1 MRANDNMSDKSDK
14 QKDGRAIKIGKKKI
28 RIKKAVKKTTAG
40 AKNTS
45 DKKNTPQGTNKTKRS
60 KKQIWMS
67 VALIVCGFFVAVGLV
82 GVGVMFTWMS
92 SAPPLDMSKFD
103 YTATTVIYD
112 INGDPYQELQTAE
125 SRTPV
130 TIDEVGK
137 LTQLAFVSIED
148 QRFYSHKGVDIRGT
162 LKAIINVLLSGETD
176 GPGGS
181 SLTQQLIKN
190 THLTSET
197 SIERKVK
204 EWKLSFQL
212 EGNMEKDK
220 ILESYLNQVNMSIT
234 WGIQSAAED
243 YFGKDADELTIAQS
257 AVLASIIKAP
267 TFYNPYKYDV
277 AEDGKRYIVKTK
289 DENGKTIIGYDP
301 DNMERAIL
309 IVDKMYELGHINERE
324 HEIAVNQLENNLIGL
339 TLSGDSSTYTYFT
352 DAVYLEVRDEIM
364 EQYNYT
370 QDDAENLLLNGG
382 LKIYSTVDPVIQDAL
397 EEQAADNDNF
407 PSQSSSARNASEAM
421 SEATGEDV
429 NFIPQ
434 LGGVVLENET
444 GYVVGIIGGRN
455 KDASLTL
462 NRALRKFQIG
472 STTKPLTVY
481 GAGIDSEKIT
491 MASTFDNVPLNFPGW
506 KIVNTPATYTGMT
519 SSRQGIVG
527 SINVVAVLAQKKVGI
542 DTSAMYAE
550 LFGFEITREGKKN
563 DMNSAAFALG
573 GYTYGQTPLA
583 VANAYT
589 TFPNGGYRITP
600 TFYTTVE
607 DSNGN
612 VILTTTQESVQVLRE
627 ETAFIVTSALRQVV
641 RGGTTTRSVP
651 GQQMGGKTGTTDDEA
666 CTWFTGFTPKYTASF
681 WWGYDENIVTVDGKT
696 YYLNINMGGGGRNS
710 PAQYWEKVFR
720 QFYDEKDLP
729 DADLPGRPDG
739 VISAGIDSVSGKA
752 PTELTDLDPRGPQ
765 RRSEYFIKGTYPAE
779 SDDMHVE
786 VNICADTGL
795 LATEYCTHVETVV
808 MIDKTVAQAAWP
820 EGASLRI
827 ADYVASNEKDA
838 IAPTEYCTIHTEE
851 NAVTGFEFS
860 TEFATNN
867 IVSEVTINEGE
878 STMLY
883 LKTVSANGTANIT
896 SETPTYIAGNEAV
909 ATVTTSGKGI
919 SINAISAGTTTITA
933 SYTYGTEHTV
943 SRTIQINVEP
953 IVVDPPEPDPSEPEP
968 PVDPPEPDPPAD
980 PAPPEDSGMIDRNL
994 TFNTAFKLVGSIF

>member
-60 KKQIWMS
+60 KKQIWMN

-82 GVGVMFTWMS
+82 GVGVMVTWMS

-112 INGDPYQELQTAE
+112 INGDVYQELQTAE

-148 QRFYSHKGVDIRGT
+148 QRFYAHHGVDIRGT

-181 SLTQQLIKN
+181 TLTQQLIKN

-212 EGNMEKDK
+212 ESNMSKDEV
-220 ILESYLNQVNMSIT
+220 LASYLNQVNMSIT

-257 AVLASIIKAP
+257 AVLASIVKTP
-267 TFYNPYKYDV
+267 TFYNPYEYAVD
-277 AEDGKRYIVKTK
+277 ENGKEYIVKTK
-289 DENGKTIIGYDP
+289 DENGKMIIGYDP

-339 TLSGDSSTYTYFT
+339 TLSGGSSTYTYFT

-370 QDDAENLLLNGG
+370 ADDAENLLLNGG
-382 LKIYSTVDPVIQDAL
+382 LKIYSTVDPIIQHAL
-397 EEQAADNDNF
+397 EKQAADNDNF

-421 SEATGEDV
+421 SEATGDDV

-444 GYVVGIIGGRN
+444 GYVVGIIGGRH

-550 LFGFEITREGKKN
+550 LFGFEIVREGELN
-563 DMNSAAFALG
+563 DLNTQRLHSADIHMGKLLWLLRMPIRLFR
-573 GYTYGQTPLA
+573 T
-583 VANAYT
+583 
-589 TFPNGGYRITP
+589 
-600 TFYTTVE
+600 E
-607 DSNGN
+607 D
-612 VILTTTQESVQVLRE
+612 
-627 ETAFIVTSALRQVV
+627 
-641 RGGTTTRSVP
+641 
-651 GQQMGGKTGTTDDEA
+651 
-666 CTWFTGFTPKYTASF
+666 
-681 WWGYDENIVTVDGKT
+681 
-696 YYLNINMGGGGRNS
+696 
-710 PAQYWEKVFR
+710 
-720 QFYDEKDLP
+720 
-729 DADLPGRPDG
+729 
-739 VISAGIDSVSGKA
+739 
-752 PTELTDLDPRGPQ
+752 
-765 RRSEYFIKGTYPAE
+765 
-779 SDDMHVE
+779 
-786 VNICADTGL
+786 
-795 LATEYCTHVETVV
+795 
-808 MIDKTVAQAAWP
+808 
-820 EGASLRI
+820 I
-827 ADYVASNEKDA
+827 A
-838 IAPTEYCTIHTEE
+838 
-851 NAVTGFEFS
+851 
-860 TEFATNN
+860 
-867 IVSEVTINEGE
+867 
-878 STMLY
+878 
-883 LKTVSANGTANIT
+883 
-896 SETPTYIAGNEAV
+896 
-909 ATVTTSGKGI
+909 
-919 SINAISAGTTTITA
+919 
-933 SYTYGTEHTV
+933 
-943 SRTIQINVEP
+943 
-953 IVVDPPEPDPSEPEP
+953 
-968 PVDPPEPDPPAD
+968 
-980 PAPPEDSGMIDRNL
+980 
-994 TFNTAFKLVGSIF
+994 